1 MTEKPV
7 ITIGTR
13 GSRLALIQTH
23 MVADALRAAH
33 PSLAEEGAIAI
44 EIITTSGDK
53 IQDRSLLEA
62 GGKGLFI
69 KEIEEALFAGKI
81 DMAVHSMKDV
91 PAFLPDEGEM
101 ACILPREDAHDAFL
115 SVNYAS
121 LEDLP
126 EGATLGTAGVRRK
139 AFALAKRPD
148 LKVVLFRGNVETRLQ
163 KLRDGVADAT
173 FLAVAGLNRL
183 GLTDEITAVMSAD
196 DMLPAAGQ
204 GAVGVEIRKGDT
216 RCRDLLA
223 LINCHVTAL
232 CVAAERGFIA
242 ALDGSCKT
250 PIAAHAVYDDAEEKL
265 TLEGALATENGEM
278 LWHGAVTK
286 PAQKGDETAAAAI
299 GNKLGRDIRAEVPQ
313 NILDQ
318 LMGRVA

>member
-1 MTEKPV
+1 MEKPV
-7 ITIGTR
+7 LTIGTR
-13 GSRLALIQTH
+13 GSRLALIQTNA
-23 MVADALRAAH
+23 VADALKAAH
-33 PSLAEEGAIAI
+33 PSLAKEGAIKI

-62 GGKGLFI
+62 GGKGLFL

-91 PAFLPDEGEM
+91 PALMPEEGEI
-101 ACILPREDAHDAFL
+101 ACMLPREDPHDAFL
-115 SVNYAS
+115 SVKYAS
-121 LEDLP
+121 LDDLP

-148 LKVVLFRGNVETRLQ
+148 LDIVLFRGNVETRLK

-183 GLTDEITAVMSAD
+183 GLAGEITGVMEAD

-216 RCRDLLA
+216 RCRDFLS
-223 LINCHVTAL
+223 LINCDVTAL
-232 CVAAERGFIA
+232 CVTAERGFIA

-250 PIAAHAVYDDAEEKL
+250 PIAAYGVYDAVAEKL

-278 LWHGAVTK
+278 LWHAAVTK
-286 PAQKGDETAAAAI
+286 PLAAGDYATAAAI
-299 GNKLGRDIRAEVPQ
+299 GEKLGADIREEIPQEV
-313 NILDQ
+313 LDQ
-318 LMGRVA
+318 LRGKAA

>member
-1 MTEKPV
+1 MEKPV
-7 ITIGTR
+7 LTIGTR
-13 GSRLALIQTH
+13 GSRLALIQTNA
-23 MVADALRAAH
+23 VADALKAAH
-33 PSLAEEGAIAI
+33 PSLAKEGAIKI

-62 GGKGLFI
+62 GGKGLFL

-91 PAFLPDEGEM
+91 PAFLPEEGEI
-101 ACILPREDAHDAFL
+101 ACMLPREDPHDAFL
-115 SVNYAS
+115 SVKYAS
-121 LEDLP
+121 LDDLP

-148 LKVVLFRGNVETRLQ
+148 LNIVLFRGNVETRLQ

-183 GLTDEITAVMSAD
+183 GLAGEITAVMESD

-204 GAVGVEIRKGDT
+204 GAVGVEIRTGDT

-223 LINCHVTAL
+223 AVNCEVTAL
-232 CVAAERGFIA
+232 CVTAERGFIA

-250 PIAAHAVYDDAEEKL
+250 PIAAHGVYDAAAEKL

-278 LWHGAVTK
+278 LWHAGVTK
-286 PAQKGDETAAAAI
+286 PLAAGDYATAGAI
-299 GNKLGRDIRAEVPQ
+299 GEKLGADIRAEVPQ
-313 NILDQ
+313 DVLDQ
-318 LMGRVA
+318 LLGKAA

>member
-1 MTEKPV
+1 MEKPV
-7 ITIGTR
+7 LTIGTR
-13 GSRLALIQTH
+13 GSRLALIQTNA
-23 MVADALRAAH
+23 VADALKAAH
-33 PSLAEEGAIAI
+33 PSLAKEGAIKI

-62 GGKGLFI
+62 GGKGLFL

-91 PAFLPDEGEM
+91 PALMPEEGEI
-101 ACILPREDAHDAFL
+101 ACMLPREDPHDAFL
-115 SVNYAS
+115 SVKYAS
-121 LEDLP
+121 LDDLP

-148 LKVVLFRGNVETRLQ
+148 LDIVLFRGNVETRLK

-183 GLTDEITAVMSAD
+183 GLAGEITGVMDSD

-204 GAVGVEIRKGDT
+204 GAVGVEIRTGDT
-216 RCRDLLA
+216 RCRDFLKPV
-223 LINCHVTAL
+223 NCDVTAL
-232 CVAAERGFIA
+232 CVTAERGFIA

-250 PIAAHAVYDDAEEKL
+250 PIAAYGVYDAVAEKL

-278 LWHGAVTK
+278 LWHAAVTK
-286 PAQKGDETAAAAI
+286 PLAAGDYAKAAAI
-299 GNKLGRDIRAEVPQ
+299 GEKLGADIREEIPQEV
-313 NILDQ
+313 LDQ
-318 LMGRVA
+318 LRGKAA

>member
-1 MTEKPV
+1 MEKPIV
-7 ITIGTR
+7 TIGTR
-13 GSRLALIQTH
+13 GSRLAMIQAH
-23 MVADALRAAH
+23 SVADALKAAH
-33 PSLAEEGAIAI
+33 PALAEDGAIAI

-69 KEIEEALFAGKI
+69 KEIEEALFAGHI

-91 PAFLPDEGEM
+91 PAFLPEEGEI

-115 SVNYAS
+115 SVKYAS
-121 LEDLP
+121 LDDLP

-183 GLTDEITAVMSAD
+183 GLTSEITDVMSAD
-196 DMLPAAGQ
+196 VMLPAAGQ
-204 GAVGVEIRKGDT
+204 GAVGVEIRTGDT

-223 LINCHVTAL
+223 AINCPVTAI
-232 CVAAERGFIA
+232 CVTAERGFIA

-250 PIAAHAVYDDAEEKL
+250 PIAAHALYNKQEEQL
-265 TLEGALATENGEM
+265 TLSGALATENGEM
-278 LWHGAVTK
+278 LWHAEVTK
-286 PAQKGDETAAAAI
+286 PLQTGNLGDAAAI
-299 GNKLGRDIRAEVPQ
+299 GDKLGCDIRAEVPQ
-313 NILDQ
+313 KILDE
-318 LMGRVA
+318 LMERHA

>member
-1 MTEKPV
+1 MEKPLV
-7 ITIGTR
+7 TIGTR

-33 PSLAEEGAIAI
+33 PSLAAESAIAI

-69 KEIEEALFAGKI
+69 KEIEEALFAGRI

-115 SVNYAS
+115 SVKYAS

-126 EGATLGTAGVRRK
+126 KGATLGTAGVRRK

-148 LKVVLFRGNVETRLQ
+148 LNVVLFRGNVETRLQ

-183 GLTDEITAVMSAD
+183 GLTDEITAVMDAD

-223 LINCHVTAL
+223 PVNCPVTAL

-250 PIAAHAVYDDAEEKL
+250 PIAAHAVYNEQEEKL

-278 LWHGAVTK
+278 LWHAAVTK
-286 PAQKGDETAAAAI
+286 PVQKTDDGTASAI
-299 GNKLGRDIRAEVPQ
+299 GDKLGRDIRAEVPQ
-313 NILDQ
+313 DILDQ

>member
-1 MTEKPV
+1 MEKPLV
-7 ITIGTR
+7 TIGTR

-23 MVADALRAAH
+23 AVADALKAAH
-33 PSLAEEGAIAI
+33 PALAAEGAIAI

-91 PAFLPDEGEM
+91 PAFLPAEGEI
-101 ACILPREDAHDAFL
+101 ACILPREDPHDAFL
-115 SVNYAS
+115 SVKYTS
-121 LEDLP
+121 LDDLP
-126 EGATLGTAGVRRK
+126 DGATLGTAGVRRK

-148 LKVVLFRGNVETRLQ
+148 LNIVLFRGNVETRLQ

-183 GLTDEITAVMSAD
+183 GLTNEITAVMDPD

-204 GAVGVEIRKGDT
+204 GAVGVEIRKNDT
-216 RCRDLLA
+216 RCRDFLA
-223 LINCHVTAL
+223 AINCDVTAL

-250 PIAAHAVYDDAEEKL
+250 PIAAHGVYDAAAEKL

-278 LWHGAVTK
+278 LWHAAVTK
-286 PAQKGDETAAAAI
+286 PLQPQDYGTAAAI
-299 GNKLGRDIRAEVPQ
+299 GEKLGNDIRTEVPQ
-313 NILDQ
+313 DILDQ
-318 LMGRVA
+318 LRGSVA